1 METVEETPNPYNAR
15 KEWHTPEKPN
25 FDSADGLFF
34 EKPVQ
39 ATPTKEAAPETEQK
53 ETNYKKR
60 YDDLKKHYDQKIA
73 RRS

>member
-39 ATPTKEAAPETEQK
+39 ATPTKEAAPET
-53 ETNYKKR
+53 
-60 YDDLKKHYDQKIA
+60 DDLAEYPTDISKIWLA
-73 RRS
+73 DELRYG